1 MGVLDAEFQLP
12 RWCSHV
18 HRRQVDAWQWQ
29 LQFFFGGGNEYPIGW
44 KHEENFTSMWLDIHD
59 QYWKARK
66 NDEKVLSCTPRKTY
80 VEAKNWWVCTGFLLS
95 NRGIFRFHLSFRGC
109 INSFWQLFWGPVI
122 FTLRDGHQ
130 TSVCEKP
137 RRRCKVSP
145 GLLLQALHLGCSL
158 VWAGIAWGLHFSL
171 VEIGEMKAK
180 IYRSTRILFSPRTL
194 GQWSNLTIFFQM
206 GWNHQLVIDFQTSKI
221 SDDFASFQVILGVD
235 GRLFYPCNLG
245 RYGYD
250 DAQFATCFKTSGQLR
265 W

>member
-1 MGVLDAEFQLP
+1 MFSCAPKASWCLAVAVTVFFWGEGMNIQSVENTKKTSHPCDWIYMINTEKLEKMMKKCWVVLPGKLTWKP
-12 RWCSHV
+12 KI
-18 HRRQVDAWQWQ
+18 
-29 LQFFFGGGNEYPIGW
+29 GG
-44 KHEENFTSMWLDIHD
+44 FV
-59 QYWKARK
+59 Q
-66 NDEKVLSCTPRKTY
+66 
-80 VEAKNWWVCTGFLLS
+80 GFSFS

-145 GLLLQALHLGCSL
+145 GLLLQALHLGWSL

-206 GWNHQLVIDFQTSKI
+206 GWNHQLVIDCQTSKI